1 MAPLR
6 ASAPCFQPGSW
17 GFGNPPDCQGS
28 GVGTVNLIEMY
39 RPFFNPHVQNYVRDG
54 CLTAAP
60 WLWATGLPGDTLG
73 LLTVCRYHQ
82 DVCLE
87 KQQLEEVLEQE
98 RAQAE
103 EAAELQKS
111 MLRDQRQE
119 MHRLVA
125 KASQQ
130 AAAVA
135 SLQQQLGAAHEARV
149 QEQEAH
155 GVTQAVLASSRE
167 ETSHLQAE
175 RECLSACLEDQEKEI
190 VQLSHAAE
198 RATEAATANIHNM
211 RAEAEEATLAHAQ
224 EAAGLKQ
231 QLADAKSAMAHSQQ
245 QAAQQMAAFQAH
257 VYETLGQYRA
267 QHHSQSDRLTDEL
280 AQQHQEMTRMAV
292 SAETASRAAEAAAH
306 VAEAHI
312 TALEAAAEQRDAQL
326 VRMQLEI
333 EAHTQEK
340 AVLAA
345 SKEAAQD
352 IAAAAAQAADAR
364 AADLAIMQ
372 QTAEGQRDQLAALQI
387 LVACQGLGA
396 ASSRLHSR
404 RRLASLFQDIAALKA
419 RSPVPTG
426 QTAEPQTHR
435 HAHPAPSPALKEIT
449 NYHSADTTA
458 EQIPG
463 FQERA
468 PLAAARSTR
477 RHNPP
482 QHKSLYPEAHSSSS
496 TACRSSRPSRK
507 LKRDAEDAAKVAQ
520 LSQDL
525 QWGYTVQLPK
535 RLQRKVT
542 AQLHREWD

>member
-1 MAPLR
+1 
-6 ASAPCFQPGSW
+6 
-17 GFGNPPDCQGS
+17 
-28 GVGTVNLIEMY
+28 MY

-98 RAQAE
+98 RRQAE
-103 EAAELQKS
+103 EAAELQQS
-111 MLRDQRQE
+111 LLRDQRQE
-119 MHRLVA
+119 LHRLVA

-130 AAAVA
+130 GATVA
-135 SLQQQLGAAHEARV
+135 SLQQQLGAAHETRV

-155 GVTQAVLASSRE
+155 GASSRE
-167 ETSHLQAE
+167 EISHLQAE

-190 VQLSHAAE
+190 TQLSDAAE
-198 RATEAATANIHNM
+198 RATEAAAATIHNM
-211 RAEAEEATLAHAQ
+211 RAEAEEATLANAQ
-224 EAAGLKQ
+224 EAAGLEQ
-231 QLADAKSAMAHSQQ
+231 QLADAKSAMTRSQQ

-267 QHHSQSDRLTDEL
+267 QHHSQSDRLMDEL
-280 AQQHQEMTRMAV
+280 AQQRQEMTCMAA

-306 VAEAHI
+306 GAEAHI
-312 TALEAAAEQRDAQL
+312 RALEAAAEQRDMQL

-345 SKEAAQD
+345 SAEAAQESAE
-352 IAAAAAQAADAR
+352 AAVQAADTL
-364 AADLAIMQ
+364 AADLAMMQ
-372 QTAEGQRDQLAALQI
+372 QTAEGQRDQLAALQK
-387 LVACQGLGA
+387 LVACQSLGA
-396 ASSRLHSR
+396 ASFRLHSR

-419 RSPVPTG
+419 RSPASTCQPLK
-426 QTAEPQTHR
+426 PQTHR
-435 HAHPAPSPALKEIT
+435 RAHPAPSPVLKDIT
-449 NYHSADTTA
+449 NYDRADTTA

-463 FQERA
+463 IQEWA
-468 PLAAARSTR
+468 LSPAAKSTR
-477 RHNPP
+477 RCGHP
-482 QHKSLYPEAHSSSS
+482 QHQSLCPEPHGSSS
-496 TACRSSRPSRK
+496 TACSKTSRPSNK
-507 LKRDAEDAAKVAQ
+507 LKRDAEDAAKVAR

-525 QWGYTVQLPK
+525 QWGYTVHFPK